1 MSEIATNQE
10 PIRRGK
16 LVVMTMTVGPGE
28 IGKYYREQM
37 AALVY
42 GAMER

>member
-1 MSEIATNQE
+1 MQASELLFSEDTMNRRCE
-10 PIRRGK
+10 IR
-16 LVVMTMTVGPGE
+16 
-28 IGKYYREQM
+28 KYFREQM

>member
-1 MSEIATNQE
+1 VAAGREGAAC
-10 PIRRGK
+10 GK
-16 LVVMTMTVGPGE
+16 LITDAATAN
-28 IGKYYREQM
+28 QT